1 MRMESRHHRYH
12 WNHFQNFERKL
23 NVMKFIRFQQF
34 FFLWNCFRTGSWF
47 PTPGQC
53 VRVSY
58 STLLQASCD
67 LCLCIPVAGP
77 CRTKQLLIVTHTS
90 AHIHAQHPDTC
101 SPIPLS
107 LYQSQFLALG
117 LCARVML
124 AFFTI
129 IAFWS
134 AARGTLITVV
144 TAGGFIGVGVAEQ
157 RLLWGPERAAFPRCM
172 QKCPLSRSKTWASP
186 RRE

>member
-1 MRMESRHHRYH
+1 MNSIPAH
-12 WNHFQNFERKL
+12 
-23 NVMKFIRFQQF
+23 
-34 FFLWNCFRTGSWF
+34 FFLLFSRTGSWF

-53 VRVSY
+53 VRVPY

-67 LCLCIPVAGP
+67 LCLCIPAVEP

-90 AHIHAQHPDTC
+90 AHIHAQHPDTR

-107 LYQSQFLALG
+107 VYQSEFLALG
-117 LCARVML
+117 LRAFVML
-124 AFFTI
+124 AFFAI

-134 AARGTLITVV
+134 GHPYHCGNCRGIYWGGGSWAAVAVGTR
-144 TAGGFIGVGVAEQ
+144 AGGF
-157 RLLWGPERAAFPRCM
+157 FPRRM
-172 QKCPLSRSKTWASP
+172 QKCPLSRSKIWASP

>member
-1 MRMESRHHRYH
+1 MFKS
-12 WNHFQNFERKL
+12 WNWMSWNEFDSSS
-23 NVMKFIRFQQF
+23 F
-34 FFLWNCFRTGSWF
+34 FFFYT

-53 VRVSY
+53 VRVPY

-67 LCLCIPVAGP
+67 LCLCIPAVEP

-90 AHIHAQHPDTC
+90 AHIHAQHPDTR

-107 LYQSQFLALG
+107 VYQSEFLALG
-117 LCARVML
+117 LRACVML
-124 AFFTI
+124 AFFAI

-134 AARGTLITVV
+134 VARGTLITVV

-157 RLLWGPERAAFPRCM
+157 RLPWGPERAAFFPRRM
-172 QKCPLSRSKTWASP
+172 QKCPLSRSKIWASP